1 MNKIALVIIIMIV
14 SFVDSFAQVT
24 IQMDKRGNVY
34 YIPGKVNGLD
44 LEFIFDTG
52 ASNVCLSMTEAL
64 FMLKNGKL
72 DMQDVKGTSYS
83 SIADGSI
90 VENTN
95 VILREVEVGG
105 IKLTN
110 VEAVVVQNLDAPL
123 LFGQSAIQKLGPIQ
137 LDGNTLVI
145 SNGKNLPSESKAWN
159 LYQQAYQQV
168 ETEKYDDAIKSSEE
182 ALKYTTNK
190 ELRALLYD
198 NIGTAYNRCGKKKQ
212 AIDAMSKALEED
224 YMCIQAQYNLGV
236 YYYEDK
242 QFDNALRAFQLVL
255 DKTHNGKDTKIGTM
269 HVSNFIP
276 ATLGYMG
283 EIQTKLKCYKEAEES
298 LQRSIS
304 IMPSSHAYL
313 SLGELYAFQGNFS
326 QAAINF
332 EKGIAYEPERPSN
345 IKRLHQLGMC
355 YFYSRDFTKAHD
367 AFQKCINATIAN
379 APYLEF
385 GMNSDDEEMKNFST
399 SCYSLSLD
407 AELWVA
413 RTSLDPYETIK
424 IYEERILANPEIPY
438 DISDD
443 DYIRLHEA
451 YMELGDTR
459 KALDVLNKGLE
470 KTNNS
475 PELLFSKSLIIPD
488 TEIEH
493 LYVLE
498 QLLSKEYTYKP
509 KYFDFATV
517 NNNIAWYYCLTK
529 QPSKGLPYALKSVKQ
544 NPKHGYSWETLGELY
559 FNLGQYQD
567 CVNAMTKVLSCENSE
582 HMFKSVYEFRGNALM
597 KLGRKK
603 EAKADLDKAKTL

>member
-1 MNKIALVIIIMIV
+1 MNKTALVIIIMIT
-14 SFVDSFAQVT
+14 SFVTSIAQVT

-72 DMQDVKGTSYS
+72 NMQDVKGTSYS

-168 ETEKYDDAIKSSEE
+168 EAEKYDDAIKSSEE

-198 NIGTAYNRCGKKKQ
+198 NIGTAYNRSGNRKQ

-242 QFDNALRAFQLVL
+242 QFENALRAFQLVL
-255 DKTHNGKDTKIGTM
+255 DKTHNGKDSKIGTM
-269 HVSNFIP
+269 DISNFIP

-283 EIQTKLKCYKEAEES
+283 EIQTKL
-298 LQRSIS
+298 
-304 IMPSSHAYL
+304 
-313 SLGELYAFQGNFS
+313 G
-326 QAAINF
+326 AA
-332 EKGIAYEPERPSN
+332 A
-345 IKRLHQLGMC
+345 
-355 YFYSRDFTKAHD
+355 
-367 AFQKCINATIAN
+367 
-379 APYLEF
+379 
-385 GMNSDDEEMKNFST
+385 
-399 SCYSLSLD
+399 
-407 AELWVA
+407 
-413 RTSLDPYETIK
+413 
-424 IYEERILANPEIPY
+424 
-438 DISDD
+438 
-443 DYIRLHEA
+443 
-451 YMELGDTR
+451 
-459 KALDVLNKGLE
+459 
-470 KTNNS
+470 
-475 PELLFSKSLIIPD
+475 
-488 TEIEH
+488 
-493 LYVLE
+493 
-498 QLLSKEYTYKP
+498 
-509 KYFDFATV
+509 
-517 NNNIAWYYCLTK
+517 
-529 QPSKGLPYALKSVKQ
+529 
-544 NPKHGYSWETLGELY
+544 
-559 FNLGQYQD
+559 
-567 CVNAMTKVLSCENSE
+567 
-582 HMFKSVYEFRGNALM
+582 
-597 KLGRKK
+597 
-603 EAKADLDKAKTL
+603 